1 MGNRPDVYTK
11 VHKGLR
17 RALFELSLTAGN
29 TDFTND
35 ESLVSLAK
43 VYHEVIKFL
52 EEHGKN
58 EELYQLPVLERKF
71 PGVTK
76 SNNKQSEIIKSKL
89 KLLKRSFNNL
99 VFSSTNDRKLKG
111 DVFYHLLNEFIADY
125 LILMKDEELE
135 TTRLFSK
142 HCSDE
147 EIISSFKNIIDN
159 TSPQDMMMMLKYII
173 PALSHSER
181 VELLAGIK
189 KCAPKPAFN
198 SVIVLAQSLLPADEW
213 ETLRDEIFSKNKSE
227 FWDAVA

>member
-17 RALFELSLTAGN
+17 KALFELSLTAGN
-29 TDFTND
+29 TDCTND

-43 VYHEVIKFL
+43 GYHEVIKFL
-52 EEHGKN
+52 EEHSKN
-58 EELYQLPVLERKF
+58 EELFQLPFLERKF
-71 PGVTK
+71 PGLTK
-76 SNNKQSEIIKSKL
+76 SDNKQSEIIKSKL

-99 VFSSTNDRKLKG
+99 VFSSANDRKLKG
-111 DVFYHLLNEFIADY
+111 DVFYHILNEFIADY

-135 TTRLFSK
+135 TTSLFSK

-147 EIISSFKNIIDN
+147 EIISAFKNILDN
-159 TSPQDMMMMLKYII
+159 TSPQDMMIMLKYII

-181 VELLAGIK
+181 VELFTDIIH
-189 KCAPKPAFN
+189 CAPKPAFN
-198 SVIVLAQSLLPADEW
+198 SVIVLAQSILPVEEW

-227 FWDAVA
+227 FWEAVA